1 MFTHWRTNQ
10 SLFVVVLS
18 LMTFLCGCRNSGPPY
33 SPEEAMKKFQLP
45 PGFRIELV
53 AAEPDVVSPV
63 ALAFDERGRMFVAEM
78 PEYPISKEPLG
89 KIKLLENQDA
99 DGRFQKST
107 VFADHLHFVHGLLPW
122 KGGLIVTSA
131 PDILYF
137 ADTKGNNRADVR
149 KVLLTGFAQVNP
161 QLRVN
166 TPLYGIDNWIY
177 AAYPKFGGGVRFK
190 EFSNFGQPIRFP
202 GHPEVPAQ
210 DIFSKGMDIRFKPD
224 ELKLEPVSGNSE
236 FGLTFD
242 ARGHRFVSFN
252 NKHIEHVVV
261 ENRYLIRNPY
271 LSVES
276 AVQSPSDHGDA
287 AQVYPITENSSERE
301 LRDPSEWSEI
311 GHFTSACGQS
321 VYTGGN
327 FPGAYNSAYFICEP
341 VSNIVHCDRLAP
353 HGATFAAT
361 RMLEKTEFLASKDS
375 WFMPVFTT
383 VGPDGALYVVDF
395 YRKVIEHPEWIRKD
409 FVHDT
414 KLFDQGK
421 NRGRIYRIVWE
432 GSPKLPRPRLNEASS
447 SELVGQLSNPNMW
460 WRLTAQRLLVD
471 RQDKSV
477 VAALQNLAHNGEAAQ
492 GRMHALWTLEGLH
505 ALESALVLPA
515 LDDQSPAVREQAV
528 RLAERYLTD
537 AKIADKLSQM
547 IADPDDFVQF
557 QVACTLGELPPAQ
570 SFEPLRKIAM
580 RHVQDPWFQI
590 AVLTAAAEDADR
602 WFRATVQDRNF
613 VAAPGEGKDQFL
625 RRIGGIIGARQKNN
639 EMQATLSLLSG
650 NPRNED
656 QWWQVASLQGLAD
669 GIKRGSAGRMKL
681 SAGVQANLLRL
692 VEAPSSQVSSAALD
706 VATSGELTES
716 PSLRNLI
723 QHSSQTVR
731 SPQAAAAARARAA
744 SILGLDPT
752 ESTLPLL
759 AELFTPK
766 EPEEVQLAVAR
777 ALLGMRQAKA
787 TELVIDNWAM
797 YTPPVREIVLAELL
811 RQPDRVVMLLDAT
824 EAGKVQ
830 PASLSRSTI
839 GKLYMVGMRDERVAQ
854 RLQAFSAKMSSDRT
868 GLIQKY
874 QDALKFSGNAQRG
887 MEVYRK
893 NCSDCHQI
901 GNIGVKLGPDL
912 ATVTNQSKEEL
923 LTNILDPN
931 ANIAAGYEEYMIRT
945 SDGQLITGV
954 MANQSATAVTLRRRK
969 GEQDTVLRSNIAEL
983 RALTVSAMP
992 ENLEEGITVQQM
1004 SDLLEF
1010 LKTLGSVKSAST
1022 TAGVGAN

>member
-1 MFTHWRTNQ
+1 
-10 SLFVVVLS
+10 
-18 LMTFLCGCRNSGPPY
+18 
-33 SPEEAMKKFQLP
+33 MKKFQLP

-53 AAEPDVVSPV
+53 AAEPEVISPV
-63 ALAFDERGRMFVAEM
+63 AMAFDERGRMFVAEM
-78 PEYPISKEPLG
+78 PDYPLSRERLG
-89 KIKLLENQDA
+89 KIKLLEDMDG
-99 DGRFQKST
+99 DGRFETTT
-107 VFADHLHFVHGLLPW
+107 VFADQLHFVHGVLPW

-137 ADTKGNNRADVR
+137 ADTNGDNRADVR

-177 AAYPKFGGGVRFK
+177 AAYPRFGAGVRFK
-190 EFSNFGQPIRFP
+190 EFSNFGKPIHFP
-202 GHPEVPAQ
+202 DHPEVAAQ

-242 ARGHRFVSFN
+242 ARGHRFTSFN
-252 NKHIEHVVV
+252 NKHVEHVVI
-261 ENRYLIRNPY
+261 ENRYLVRNPY
-271 LSVES
+271 LSVDS

-287 AQVYPITENSSERE
+287 AQVYPITENSPERD

-321 VYTGGN
+321 VFTGGN
-327 FPGAYNSAYFICEP
+327 FPGDYNGAYFICEP
-341 VSNIVHCDRLAP
+341 VSNLVHCDRLAP

-361 RMLEKTEFLASKDS
+361 RMLEKKEFLASKDS

-409 FVHDT
+409 LVNDT

-421 NRGRIYRIVWE
+421 NRGRIYRIVRE
-432 GSPKLPRPRLNEASS
+432 GSPKMSRPRLNEASS
-447 SELVGQLSNPNMW
+447 AELVGQLSNPNMW
-460 WRLTAQRLLVD
+460 WRLTSQRLLVE

-477 VAALQNLAHNGEAAQ
+477 IGVLENLARNGAVAE
-492 GRMHALWTLEGLH
+492 GRMHALWTLAGLH
-505 ALESALVLPA
+505 TLEPALVLTA
-515 LDDQSPAVREQAV
+515 LDDESPTVREQAV
-528 RLAERYLTD
+528 RLAEHYLTD
-537 AKIADKLSQM
+537 SKISGKLSQM
-547 IADPDDFVQF
+547 TDDADDFVEF
-557 QVACTLGELPPAQ
+557 QVACTLGQLAPAK
-570 SFEPLRKIAM
+570 SFGPLRKIAM
-580 RHVQDPWFQI
+580 THVQDPWFQI
-590 AVLTAAAEDADR
+590 AVLTAAADDADH
-602 WFRATVQDRNF
+602 WFRATVEDQAF
-613 VAAPGEGKDQFL
+613 VKARGEGKDQFL
-625 RRIGGIIGARQKNN
+625 KRIAGIIGARQKDG
-639 EMQATLSLLSG
+639 EMQEMLRLVSTNRSREG
-650 NPRNED
+650 E
-656 QWWQVASLQGLAD
+656 WWGVASLQGLAD
-669 GIKRGSAGRMKL
+669 GIKRGSEGRMKL
-681 SAGVQANLLRL
+681 STPVEQNLLKL
-692 VEAPSSQVSSAALD
+692 VEAPSSQISNAALD
-706 VATSGELTES
+706 VAITAELADS
-716 PSLRNLI
+716 PSLHTLI
-723 QHSSQTVR
+723 QRSSKTVHDPKATAAER
-731 SPQAAAAARARAA
+731 SRAA
-744 SILGLDPT
+744 SILGLDPSH
-752 ESTLPLL
+752 STLPLL
-759 AELFTPK
+759 AEFFTPK

-777 ALLGMRQAKA
+777 GLLGMRQSKA
-787 TELVIDNWAM
+787 TELVIDKWGM
-797 YTPPVREIVLAELL
+797 YTPAVRDIVLADLL
-811 RQPDRVVMLLDAT
+811 RQPDSVVMLLDAT
-824 EAGKVQ
+824 EAGRVQ
-830 PASLSRSTI
+830 RASLSRSTLE
-839 GKLYMVGMRDERVAQ
+839 KLYMVGMRDQRVAQ
-854 RLQAFSAKMSSDRT
+854 RLKTLFSTMSGDRN

-874 QDALKFSGNAQRG
+874 QDALKMTGNAQRG

-945 SDGQLITGV
+945 TDGEIITGM

-1010 LKTLGSVKSAST
+1010 LKTLGSVKTAST
-1022 TAGVGAN
+1022 GAG

>member
-1 MFTHWRTNQ
+1 
-10 SLFVVVLS
+10 
-18 LMTFLCGCRNSGPPY
+18 
-33 SPEEAMKKFQLP
+33 MKKFRLP

-53 AAEPDVVSPV
+53 ASEPDVVSPV
-63 ALAFDERGRMFVAEM
+63 ALAFDERGRMFVSEM
-78 PEYPISKEPLG
+78 PEYPISKEPIG
-89 KIKLLENQDA
+89 KITVFEDA
-99 DGRFQKST
+99 DGDGRFEKST

-131 PDILYF
+131 PDILFF
-137 ADTKGNNRADVR
+137 ADTNGDNRADVR

-161 QLRVN
+161 QLRIN

-177 AAYPKFGGGVRFK
+177 AAYPKFGAGVRFK
-190 EFSNFGQPIRFP
+190 EFSNFGEPIHFA
-202 GHPEVPAQ
+202 GHPEIPAQ

-242 ARGHRFVSFN
+242 ARGHRFTSFN
-252 NKHIEHVVV
+252 NKHIEHVVI

-271 LSVES
+271 LLVES
-276 AVQSPSDHGDA
+276 AVNSPSDHGDA
-287 AQVYPITENSSERE
+287 AEVYPITENSSERE

-321 VYTGGN
+321 VYTGGH
-327 FPGAYNSAYFICEP
+327 FPGAYNGAYFICEP
-341 VSNIVHCDRLAP
+341 VSNLVHCDRMAP

-361 RMLEKTEFLASKDS
+361 RMLEKSEFLASKDS

-409 FVHDT
+409 FVNDT
-414 KLFDQGK
+414 NLLNQGK
-421 NRGRIYRIVWE
+421 DRGRIYRIVQE
-432 GSPKLPRPRLNEASS
+432 GAPKMPQPRLNEAKLA
-447 SELVGQLSNPNMW
+447 ELVAQLSNPNMW
-460 WRLTAQRLLVD
+460 WRLTSQRLLVE

-477 VAALQNLAHNGEAAQ
+477 IDALRNLAHNGAAAE

-505 ALESALVLPA
+505 ALEPADVLPA

-528 RLAERYLTD
+528 RLAEHYLAD
-537 AKIADKLSQM
+537 LKISGKLSQM
-547 IADPDDFVQF
+547 TADPDGFVQF
-557 QVACTLGELPPAQ
+557 QVACTLGQLPTAK
-570 SFEPLRKIAM
+570 SFEPLRQIAM
-580 RHVQDPWFQI
+580 DHVQDPWFQI
-590 AVLTAAAEDADR
+590 AVLTAAADDSDR
-602 WFRATVQDRNF
+602 WFRAVVADQKF
-613 VAAPGEGKDQFL
+613 AAAPGEGKDLFL
-625 RRIGGIIGARQKNN
+625 KRITGIVGARQKNG
-639 EMQATLSLLSG
+639 ELQEVLSLVRKNTKKES
-650 NPRNED
+650 E
-656 QWWQVASLQGLAD
+656 WWQVASLQGLAD
-669 GIKRGSAGRMKL
+669 GIKRGAEGRMKV
-681 SAGVQANLLRL
+681 SAGVQNDLLAL
-692 VEAPSSQVSSAALD
+692 VETSSSSLSNAALE
-706 VATSGELTES
+706 VATNAELAGS
-716 PSLRNLI
+716 QSLRMLV
-723 QHSSQTVR
+723 QRSSTTLR
-731 SPQAAAAARARAA
+731 DPQASVAARARAA
-744 SILGLDPT
+744 RIVGLDPAQ
-752 ESTLPLL
+752 STLPLL
-759 AELFTPK
+759 AEFFTPK
-766 EPEEVQLAVAR
+766 EPEQVQLAIAR

-787 TELVIDNWAM
+787 AELVIENWAM
-797 YTPPVREIVLAELL
+797 YTPPVRDIVLADLL

-824 EAGKVQ
+824 ESGKVQ
-830 PASLSRSTI
+830 LKSLSRSTL
-839 GKLYMVGMRDERVAQ
+839 GKLYVVGMHDQRVAE
-854 RLQAFSAKMSSDRT
+854 RLKGVFAKLSSDRN

-874 QDALKFSGNAQRG
+874 QDAFKLTGNAQRG

-912 ATVTNQSKEEL
+912 VTVTNQSKEEL

-945 SDGQLITGV
+945 SDGEIITGV

-992 ENLEEGITVQQM
+992 ENLEESIDVQQM

-1010 LKTLGSVKSAST
+1010 LKTLGSVKNTGAASS
-1022 TAGVGAN
+1022 GAAN

>member
-1 MFTHWRTNQ
+1 MFTHWRTTRLWLVGAATLIF
-10 SLFVVVLS
+10 LFG
-18 LMTFLCGCRNSGPPY
+18 CGKSGPPY
-33 SPEEAMKKFQLP
+33 SPDEAMKRFQLP

-53 AAEPDVVSPV
+53 AAEPEVVSPV

-78 PEYPISKEPLG
+78 PEYPISREPLG
-89 KIKLLENQDA
+89 KIKVFDDPDEN
-99 DGRFQKST
+99 GRFKKST
-107 VFADHLHFVHGLLPW
+107 VFADRLHFAHGVLPW

-137 ADTKGNNRADVR
+137 ADTKGGDRADVR

-161 QLRVN
+161 QLRIN

-190 EFSNFGQPIRFP
+190 EFSNFGEPIHFP
-202 GHPEVPAQ
+202 GHPEIPAQ

-242 ARGHRFVSFN
+242 ARGHRFTSFN
-252 NKHIEHVVV
+252 NKHIEHVVI

-327 FPGAYNSAYFICEP
+327 FPGAYNGAYFICEP
-341 VSNIVHCDRLAP
+341 VSNLVHCDRLEP
-353 HGATFAAT
+353 NGATFAAT

-409 FVHDT
+409 FVNDT
-414 KLFDQGK
+414 KLLDQGK
-421 NRGRIYRIVWE
+421 DRGRIYRIVRE
-432 GSPKLPRPRLNEASS
+432 GSPKMPRPRLNEASS
-447 SELVGQLSNPNMW
+447 AELVGQLSNANMW
-460 WRLTAQRLLVD
+460 WRLTSQRLLVE

-477 VAALQNLAHNGEAAQ
+477 IAALDSLAQNGAAAE

-505 ALESALVLPA
+505 ALESARVLQA
-515 LDDQSPAVREQAV
+515 LDDRSPAVREQAV
-528 RLAERYLTD
+528 RLAEHYLGD
-537 AKIADKLSQM
+537 SKIAGKLSEM
-547 IADPDDFVQF
+547 TADPDGFVAF
-557 QVACTLGELPPAQ
+557 QVACTLGQLPPAK

-580 RHVQDPWFQI
+580 AHVQDPWFQI
-590 AVLTAAAEDADR
+590 AVLTAAADDADR
-602 WFRATVQDRNF
+602 WFRATVEDRNF
-613 VAAPGEGKDQFL
+613 IGAPGEGKASFL
-625 RRIGGIIGARQKNN
+625 KRICGIIGARQKNS
-639 EMQATLSLLSG
+639 EMQQALGLVSG
-650 NPRNED
+650 STRKEGE
-656 QWWQVASLQGLAD
+656 WWQVASLQGLAD
-669 GIKRGSAGRMKL
+669 GIKRGSEGRMKL
-681 SAGVQANLLRL
+681 SAGVQQNLLRL
-692 VEAPSSQVSSAALD
+692 VEAPSSQVGNAALD
-706 VATSGELTES
+706 VATSGELADS
-716 PSLRNLI
+716 PSLRALI
-723 QHSSQTVR
+723 QRSSKTVR
-731 SPQAAAAARARAA
+731 DPHATAPARAHAA

-752 ESTLPLL
+752 QSTLPLL

-787 TELVIDNWAM
+787 TELVIENWAM
-797 YTPPVREIVLAELL
+797 YTPPVRDIVLAELL
-811 RQPDRVVMLLDAT
+811 RQPDGVVMLLDAG

-830 PASLSRSTI
+830 VTSLSRSTM
-839 GKLYMVGMRDERVAQ
+839 GKLYMVGMRDHRVAQ
-854 RLQAFSAKMSSDRT
+854 RLKAFSARVSSDRN

-874 QDALKFSGNAQRG
+874 QDSLKLSGNAQRG

-945 SDGQLITGV
+945 SDGEIITGV

-969 GEQDTVLRSNIAEL
+969 GEQDTVLRTNIVEL

-992 ENLEEGITVQQM
+992 ENLEEGISVQQM

-1010 LKTLGSVKSAST
+1010 LKTLGSVKTAT
-1022 TAGVGAN
+1022 THAGVSAN